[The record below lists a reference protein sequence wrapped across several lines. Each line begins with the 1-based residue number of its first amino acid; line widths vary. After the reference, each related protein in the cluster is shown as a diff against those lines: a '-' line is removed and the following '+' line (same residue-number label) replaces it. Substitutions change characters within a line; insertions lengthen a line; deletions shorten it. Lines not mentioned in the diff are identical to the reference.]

1 MWILLG
7 FIAIIATLINLFMYK
22 SGKDYT
28 LAMALAISFTALTLC
43 AEYSLVSEW
52 VHSEDWAALLDVVPS
67 MEPVLWAVTLV
78 SIGVNITPVFLDR
91 RRRK

>member
-22 SGKDYT
+22 SGKNYT
-28 LAMALAISFTALTLC
+28 LAMALALSFTALTLC

-52 VHSEDWAALLDVVPS
+52 VLAEDWAALLDVVPS
-67 MEPVLWAVTLV
+67 MEPVLWVVTLV
-78 SIGVNITPVFLDR
+78 SIGLNITPALLDR
-91 RRRK
+91 RR

>member
-22 SGKDYT
+22 SGKNYT
-28 LAMALAISFTALTLC
+28 LAMALALSFTALTLC

-52 VHSEDWAALLDVVPS
+52 VVAEDWAALLDVVPS

-78 SIGVNITPVFLDR
+78 SIGLNITPVFLDR